1 MEKITEEVCNIEQI
15 LEDFVT
21 SESQKNDEKEN
32 IKEMKNQRQK
42 QLYEE
47 IIIKFENSNSLFKSM
62 VLANEHD
69 RDLLTV
75 IFIYYNKV
83 F

>member
-1 MEKITEEVCNIEQI
+1 LEKITEEVCNLEQI

-32 IKEMKNQRQK
+32 IKEMKIQRQK